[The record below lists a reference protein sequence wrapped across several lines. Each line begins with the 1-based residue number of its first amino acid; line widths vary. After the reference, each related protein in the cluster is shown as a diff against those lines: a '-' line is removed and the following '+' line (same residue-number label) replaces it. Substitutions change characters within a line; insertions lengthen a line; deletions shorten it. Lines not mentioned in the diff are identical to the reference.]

1 MKTFLPALLATAAVV
16 ASPAALAE
24 GWYADGGYTH
34 VTTDSAIGDVDLGAL
49 NFRGGYDLS
58 ENLGFEGEAA
68 FGVSDESIGGASVE
82 LNYLVGAYGKVQT
95 PVGERVNLFAR
106 AGVVNAE
113 LEASGG
119 GIIASDSETGFGI
132 GAGATLDINQNLY
145 VRGDYTRY
153 DIEDLEADA
162 FTVSL
167 GVKF

>member
-1 MKTFLPALLATAAVV
+1 MKKFLPALLATAAV
-16 ASPAALAE
+16 ALTPAALAE
-24 GWYADGGYTH
+24 GWYVDGGYTH
-34 VTTDSAIGDVDLGAL
+34 MTTDSAVGDVDLGAL
-49 NFRGGYDLS
+49 NFRGGYDLT
-58 ENLGFEGEAA
+58 ENLGFEAEGA
-68 FGVSDESIGGASVE
+68 FGVSDDSIGGATVE
-82 LNYLVGAYGKVQT
+82 LNHLIGAYGKVQT

-106 AGVVNAE
+106 AGLVSAE

-119 GIIASDSETGFGI
+119 GITASDSESGYGI
-132 GAGATLDINQNLY
+132 GAGATFDINQNLY